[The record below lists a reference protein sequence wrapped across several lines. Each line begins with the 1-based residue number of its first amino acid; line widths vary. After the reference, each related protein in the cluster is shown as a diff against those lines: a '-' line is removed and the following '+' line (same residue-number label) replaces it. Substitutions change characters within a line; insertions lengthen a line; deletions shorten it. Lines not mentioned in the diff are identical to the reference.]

1 MRSNELRSDVLQ
13 RACVVAQGLKPKL
26 PTRSASADVPSN
38 RPSLRSFMI
47 HYERTAESSWEPVSV
62 PAELLAGVGQ
72 SHVSALD
79 LTPDG

>member
-1 MRSNELRSDVLQ
+1 VGFVGGLIRREPWARMTFEFWEDDPRGGIAVNIADPDIRQ
-13 RACVVAQGLKPKL
+13 RRTQ
-26 PTRSASADVPSN
+26 
-38 RPSLRSFMI
+38 
-47 HYERTAESSWEPVSV
+47 TAESSWKPVSV